1 MLFIREIVFTRAV
14 HLFIYHNNGLYKR
27 IPIFLSNN
35 GRYKRKSIYLII
47 YLTRNSFYLTK
58 VVTRVNLFILRWSLQ
73 HQTFYLSEQMSLQAR
88 IYLCSCNVKGQICL
102 SSHPFIL
109 CAQIYLSITP
119 FFLDF

>member
-47 YLTRNSFYLTK
+47 YLTRNSFYLKK
-58 VVTRVNLFILRWSLQ
+58 VVGRANLFIFTMVITTSNL
-73 HQTFYLSEQMSLQAR
+73 LSFR
-88 IYLCSCNVKGQICL
+88 TNVVTSTNL
-102 SSHPFIL
+102 FM
-109 CAQIYLSITP
+109 
-119 FFLDF
+119 